1 MNNIELMNYWKESSD
16 RDYDAMIKIYESKQ
30 YTWALFIGHL
40 VIEKLLKALY
50 AKSNK
55 GAPYAP
61 KSHDLTFLASKI
73 DLKLTE
79 KQEELLN
86 TITRFNID
94 GRYDDYKNNFY
105 KLCNEEYTKMS
116 INKINNV
123 RNWLLQIIKDEN
135 KDEDKS
141 KNESES

>member
-50 AKSNK
+50 AKNNK

-73 DLKLTE
+73 DLKLTDE
-79 KQEELLN
+79 QENLLN

-105 KLCNEEYTKMS
+105 KLCNEEYTKTS
-116 INKINNV
+116 IDKINNV
-123 RNWLLQIIKDEN
+123 RNWLLQTIKDEN
-135 KDEDKS
+135 KDE
-141 KNESES
+141 SES